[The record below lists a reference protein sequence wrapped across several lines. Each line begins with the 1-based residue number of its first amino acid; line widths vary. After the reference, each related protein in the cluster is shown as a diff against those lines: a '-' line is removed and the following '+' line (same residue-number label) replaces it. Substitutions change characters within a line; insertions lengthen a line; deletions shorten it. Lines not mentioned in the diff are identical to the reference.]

1 MATQRGGV
9 ASMDAAVP
17 SFPLRPTGLSER
29 AGTPVNAM
37 SVDVEE
43 HFQVQAMAGCIARQ
57 DWDGR
62 ASRVEL
68 STNRVLDLFEA
79 HGAKATFFTL
89 GWIAERH
96 PSLVRRIVA
105 DGHELA
111 SHGYEH
117 IRVDTQTPAQF
128 RADVR
133 RTKAIL
139 EDTAGVAVHGYR
151 AATFSIG
158 RNNLW
163 AFSVLAEEGYNYSS
177 SINPIRHDLYGMDEA
192 PRFPFYPNGEG
203 GMVEVPITTLRA
215 GGRNWP
221 CGGGGFFRLLP
232 YPISRWAISHVN
244 RTERKPTMFYFH
256 PWEVDAQQPREPNL
270 PFKSRF
276 RHYLN
281 LDAMQARLTRLLNDF
296 AWDRVDRVFVS
307 SEASPRS

>member
-1 MATQRGGV
+1 MAI
-9 ASMDAAVP
+9 
-17 SFPLRPTGLSER
+17 
-29 AGTPVNAM
+29 NAM

-43 HFQVQAMAGCIARQ
+43 YFQVQALSGHVGRA
-57 DWDGR
+57 DWDQRG
-62 ASRVEL
+62 SRVEL
-68 STNRVLDLFEA
+68 STNRVLDLFA
-79 HGAKATFFTL
+79 THGAKATFFTL
-89 GWIAERH
+89 GWVAERH
-96 PSLVRRIVA
+96 PALVRRIVA

-128 RADVR
+128 RVDVR

-139 EDTAGVAVHGYR
+139 EDTAGAPVRGYR

-163 AFSVLAEEGYNYSS
+163 AFPVLAEEGYTYSS

-192 PRFPFYPNGEG
+192 PRFPFYPDGANGV
-203 GMVEVPITTLRA
+203 VEVPITTLRA

-232 YPISRWAISHVN
+232 YALSRWAIARVN
-244 RTERKPTMFYFH
+244 ATEGKPTMFYFH
-256 PWEVDAQQPREPNL
+256 PWEVDADQPRVPNL

-276 RHYLN
+276 RHYHN
-281 LDAMQARLTRLLNDF
+281 LERMQVRLAQLLTDF

-307 SEASPRS
+307 PTPSTAR